1 MELMVSGFYS
11 SEVLVNV
18 GRGVTNGEKVL
29 NDGGLYHAG
38 PGSFSI
44 ASLNWSQP
52 TAPHGRGYVL
62 EGPMPLLRG
71 RFSGS
76 KQGVQIRVRGEHV
89 FRNR

>member
-18 GRGVTNGEKVL
+18 GSGVTNGGKVL

-44 ASLNWSQP
+44 ASLKSEP
-52 TAPHGRGYVL
+52 TNCPAWPRLRAGRANAAPTWQVQRKQTGR
-62 EGPMPLLRG
+62 PN
-71 RFSGS
+71 SGA
-76 KQGVQIRVRGEHV
+76 R
-89 FRNR
+89 